1 MTFCQFQ
8 VQHGDC
14 AKYCSSRRCIDR
26 PCIQNVDNESLKI
39 NLKQNFILLTDIL
52 LSYTL
57 KLNTL
62 IYDMDSLS
70 LNVGECRQLSR
81 CSACLIWI
89 EKSKF
94 EFWLPHLGFVR
105 GWCCSPSTLLS
116 RLLPPLTLDEVLEG
130 HASVHCPVIR
140 NSYQTSC
147 CHRRRSWE
155 LNKWITYHK
164 SQKWFS

>member
-1 MTFCQFQ
+1 MTFSQFQ

-26 PCIQNVDNESLKI
+26 PCIQNVANESLKI

-70 LNVGECRQLSR
+70 LNVGDCRQLSR

-105 GWCCSPSTLLS
+105 GWCCSPQPFCRACYLHWRWMRYWRVTLQFTAPWSGILIR
-116 RLLPPLTLDEVLEG
+116 RLAATGGEVENLTNE
-130 HASVHCPVIR
+130 
-140 NSYQTSC
+140 
-147 CHRRRSWE
+147 
-155 LNKWITYHK
+155 
-164 SQKWFS
+164 

>member
-26 PCIQNVDNESLKI
+26 PCIQNIGNESLKI

-70 LNVGECRQLSR
+70 LNVGECRQLSI
-81 CSACLIWI
+81 CSLSHLNWKIQIWVLT
-89 EKSKF
+89 SSP
-94 EFWLPHLGFVR
+94 WLCQGLV
-105 GWCCSPSTLLS
+105 
-116 RLLPPLTLDEVLEG
+116 LPPLNPFVALVTSIDVGWGIGGSRFSSLPRDQEFLSDVLLPQE
-130 HASVHCPVIR
+130 
-140 NSYQTSC
+140 
-147 CHRRRSWE
+147 E
-155 LNKWITYHK
+155 KWRT
-164 SQKWFS
+164 